1 MTMFRILVFV
11 VVMLVST
18 APFLTGCESSRPTET
33 ALFEEAEVHY
43 RLGNYDGALS
53 GYQAFL
59 RTYPLSPLAETAEMR
74 LRNIKR
80 EVSSVMGRQG
90 MPRPVYHGSARA
102 GSATTS
108 SSTSNNNPN
117 TKSPST
123 TPPLSTLDSSQNKP

>member
-1 MTMFRILVFV
+1 MIRILVFV
-11 VVMLVST
+11 MVMLVST

-90 MPRPVYHGSARA
+90 MPRPLYHGYGRS
-102 GSATTS
+102 G
-108 SSTSNNNPN
+108 
-117 TKSPST
+117 ST
-123 TPPLSTLDSSQNKP
+123 TTIGLPSDADANTNTPPVSPLDSIQDKP

>member
-1 MTMFRILVFV
+1 MTIAQILVLV
-11 VVMLVST
+11 VVVWVST
-18 APFLTGCESSRPTET
+18 MPFLAGCESSRPTET

-90 MPRPVYHGSARA
+90 MPRPVYHGSERA
-102 GSATTS
+102 GSVTTLAPS
-108 SSTSNNNPN
+108 SDAD
-117 TKSPST
+117 
-123 TPPLSTLDSSQNKP
+123 TPLDSVLDSVPNKP